1 MDTINLTI
9 ALLSLIVAAIS
20 LFYSRLTLRKSTAF
34 HLESLIL
41 QLIDIKASEANEA
54 YRINNYSF
62 DTKTA
67 SHIVSILISFKE
79 CVEVMLAHNTISIDE
94 RRFYTILFLQLHT
107 DIRIGIKEEKFTTN
121 DDFSSIFR
129 QQVKDLQA
137 LFTQ

>member
-20 LFYSRLTLRKSTAF
+20 LLYSRLTLRKSTAF

-54 YRINNYSF
+54 YRINNYIF

-79 CVEVMLAHNTISIDE
+79 CVEVMLEHKTISIDE

-107 DIRIGIKEEKFTTN
+107 DIRIGIKEGKFTTN
-121 DDFSSIFR
+121 DDFSNIFR